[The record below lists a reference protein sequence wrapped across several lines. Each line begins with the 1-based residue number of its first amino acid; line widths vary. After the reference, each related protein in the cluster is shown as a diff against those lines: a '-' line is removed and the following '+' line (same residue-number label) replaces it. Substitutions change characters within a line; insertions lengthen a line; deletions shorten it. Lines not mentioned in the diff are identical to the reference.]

1 MADGT
6 TTGTVGLTLSVSQY
20 DDRDTYRY
28 TTGGSLR

>member
-1 MADGT
+1 MADST
-6 TTGTVGLTLSVSQY
+6 TTGTVRLVFSVSQY